1 MLKDVPALVCDRDLH
16 TMTSRGVFFAPD
28 LLSFSHYTTNGGA
41 CTGSLP
47 KKPRRILSCFTKN
60 QLRLLLGRKTSAAK
74 KANSTAAVTPP
85 LAADSAPTVTFA
97 LTEGDKPVA
106 AYAYCNLH
114 GLWKTEV

>member
-1 MLKDVPALVCDRDLH
+1 MAEMLKDVPSLVCDSDLH
-16 TMTSRGVFFAPD
+16 TMTSRGAYFAPV

-85 LAADSAPTVTFA
+85 LAADSAPVSA
-97 LTEGDKPVA
+97 PKMPRSA
-106 AYAYCNLH
+106 PRIAPRAS
-114 GLWKTEV
+114 K